1 MITKQKN
8 IFYFIGIGGVG
19 MSALARLCL
28 KEGCEVYGYDKTSSD
43 ITEQLIKNGIK
54 IIFDDSVKALQK
66 LLLSTDVQIVYSAAI
81 PDFHPQL
88 VFLKKQG
95 NNVIKRAEFLAKVC
109 INKKTLAVAGTHGKT
124 TTSSILTHIFSKTNQ
139 SFISVMGGFFNN
151 DSSNLIQT
159 GSESIIVEADEY
171 DRSFLHLNPT
181 IACITSVEAD
191 HLDIYESEDIFLEAF
206 VQFSKKVSNELIV
219 AYGLPISGLTYGIE
233 VAADYKAFNLKITEK
248 GYRFDLTTPNREFKD
263 IFFNQMGIHNVSN
276 ALGAV
281 AMADQA
287 GIDINKSLLA
297 LESFPGVYRRM
308 NLYRWRDIVIIDDYA
323 HHPSEIDSVFKTI
336 KTFYPKQKN
345 CVVFQPHL
353 FSRTRD
359 FMNDFKTTLSKFD
372 EVILMDIYP
381 AREEPIKGVNAKI
394 LFDGISH
401 TKKGYIKKNQIKK
414 ILKSSNADV
423 FALLG
428 AGDIGE
434 EIKKLK
440 REFIS
445 L

>member
-28 KEGCEVYGYDKTSSD
+28 KEGYEVYGYDKTSSD

-54 IIFDDSVKALQK
+54 IIFDDSVKALQN

-181 IACITSVEAD
+181 IACITSVDAD

-276 ALGAV
+276 ALGAL

-401 TKKGYIKKNQIKK
+401 TKKGYIEKNQIKK

>member
-28 KEGCEVYGYDKTSSD
+28 KEGYEVYGYDKTSSD

-54 IIFDDSVKALQK
+54 IIFDDSVKALQN

-109 INKKTLAVAGTHGKT
+109 INKRTLAVAGTHGKT

-159 GSESIIVEADEY
+159 GSKSIIVEADEY

-181 IACITSVEAD
+181 IACITSVDAD

-276 ALGAV
+276 ALCAL

-401 TKKGYIKKNQIKK
+401 TKKGYIEKNQIKK

>member
-1 MITKQKN
+1 MIDKQKN
-8 IFYFIGIGGVG
+8 SFYFIGIGGVG

-28 KEGCEVYGYDKTSSD
+28 NEGCEVYGCDKTSSN

-54 IIFDDSVKALQK
+54 IIFDDSVKALQN
-66 LLLSTDVQIVYSAAI
+66 LLLSTNVQIVYSAAI

-95 NNVIKRAEFLAKVC
+95 NNIIKRAEFLAKVC

-276 ALGAV
+276 ALCAL

-394 LFDGISH
+394 LFDSITH
-401 TKKGYIKKNQIKK
+401 NKKEYIEKNQIKK

>member
-28 KEGCEVYGYDKTSSD
+28 KEGCKVYGYDKTSSD

-54 IIFDDSVKALQK
+54 IIFDDSVKALQN

-95 NNVIKRAEFLAKVC
+95 NNIIKRAEFLAKVC

-151 DSSNLIQT
+151 DSSNLIKT

-276 ALGAV
+276 ALGAL

-401 TKKGYIKKNQIKK
+401 TKKGYIEKNQIKK

>member
-54 IIFDDSVKALQK
+54 IIFDDSVKALQN
-66 LLLSTDVQIVYSAAI
+66 LLLSTNIQIVYSAAI
-81 PDFHPQL
+81 PDSHPQL
-88 VFLKKQG
+88 VFFKKQG

-109 INKKTLAVAGTHGKT
+109 NNKKTLAVAGTHGKT

-219 AYGLPISGLTYGIE
+219 AYGLPISGLTYGID

-276 ALGAV
+276 ALGAL

-401 TKKGYIKKNQIKK
+401 TKKGYIEKNQIKK

>member
-54 IIFDDSVKALQK
+54 IIFDDSVKALQN

-276 ALGAV
+276 ALGAL

-323 HHPSEIDSVFKTI
+323 HHLSEIDSVFKTI

-401 TKKGYIKKNQIKK
+401 TNKKYIEKNQIKK

-440 REFIS
+440 PEFIS

>member
-1 MITKQKN
+1 
-8 IFYFIGIGGVG
+8 
-19 MSALARLCL
+19 MSPLARLCL
-28 KEGCEVYGYDKTSSD
+28 KDGHKVYGYDKTSSD
-43 ITEQLIKNGIK
+43 ITEQLIKKGIE
-54 IIFDDSVKALQK
+54 IIFDDSVKALQYF
-66 LLLSTDVQIVYSAAI
+66 LLSTDVQVIFSAAI
-81 PDFHPQL
+81 PDTHPQL
-88 VFLKKQG
+88 TFYKKQG
-95 NNVIKRAEFLAKVC
+95 NNVIKRAEFLAKLC
-109 INKKTLAVAGTHGKT
+109 NDKKTLAVAGTHGKT

-139 SFISVMGGFFNN
+139 SFTSVMGGFFNN
-151 DSSNLIQT
+151 NSSNLIQT

-181 IACITSVEAD
+181 IACITSLEAD
-191 HLDIYESEDIFLEAF
+191 HLDIYESEDVLIEAF
-206 VQFSKKVSNELIV
+206 VQFSKQVSSELIV
-219 AYGLPISGLTYGIE
+219 AYGLPFLGLTYGIG
-233 VAADYKAFNLKITEK
+233 VSADYKAFNLKITEK
-248 GYRFDLTTPNREFKD
+248 GYRFDLTTPYGEFKD

-276 ALGAV
+276 ALGAI

-287 GIDINKSLLA
+287 GIDLNKALLA

-308 NLYRWRDIVIIDDYA
+308 NLYRWRDVVIIDDYA

-336 KTFYPKQKN
+336 KAFYPNQKN

-359 FMNDFKTTLSKFD
+359 FMNDFKTSLSKFD

-401 TKKGYIKKNQIKK
+401 TKKEYIEKNQIKK

>member
-28 KEGCEVYGYDKTSSD
+28 KEGYEVYGYDKTSSD
-43 ITEQLIKNGIK
+43 ITEQLIKSGIK
-54 IIFDDSVKALQK
+54 IIFDDSVKALQN

-401 TKKGYIKKNQIKK
+401 TNKEYIEKNQIKK

>member
-28 KEGCEVYGYDKTSSD
+28 KEGCEVYGYDKTSTD
-43 ITEQLIKNGIK
+43 ITEQLIRSGIK
-54 IIFDDSVKALQK
+54 IIFDDSVKALQN

-281 AMADQA
+281 AMEDQA
-287 GIDINKSLLA
+287 GIDIDKSLLA

-308 NLYRWRDIVIIDDYA
+308 NLYRWRDTVIIDDYA
-323 HHPSEIDSVFKTI
+323 HHPSEIDSVFETI

-401 TKKGYIKKNQIKK
+401 TKKGYIEKNQIKK

-440 REFIS
+440 PEFIS

>member
-43 ITEQLIKNGIK
+43 ITEELIKNGIK
-54 IIFDDSVKALQK
+54 IIFDDSVKALQN

-109 INKKTLAVAGTHGKT
+109 NNKKTLAVAGTHGKT

-191 HLDIYESEDIFLEAF
+191 HLDIYESQDVFLEAF
-206 VQFSKKVSNELIV
+206 VQFSKQVSNDLIV
-219 AYGLPISGLTYGIE
+219 AYGLPIPGLTYGIE

-323 HHPSEIDSVFKTI
+323 HHPSEIDSVFETI

-381 AREEPIKGVNAKI
+381 AREKPIKGVNAKI
-394 LFDGISH
+394 LFDKISH
-401 TKKGYIKKNQIKK
+401 TKKKYIEKNQIKK
-414 ILKSSNADV
+414 ILKSSSADV

-440 REFIS
+440 QEFIN

>member
-54 IIFDDSVKALQK
+54 IIFDDSVKALQN
-66 LLLSTDVQIVYSAAI
+66 LLLFTDVQIVYSAAI

-308 NLYRWRDIVIIDDYA
+308 NLYRWRDTVIIDDYA

-401 TKKGYIKKNQIKK
+401 TKKGYIEKNQIKK

-440 REFIS
+440 PEFIS

>member
-1 MITKQKN
+1 MITKQKY

-19 MSALARLCL
+19 MSPLARLCL
-28 KEGCEVYGYDKTSSD
+28 KDGHKVYGYDKTSSD
-43 ITEQLIKNGIK
+43 ITEQLIKKGIE
-54 IIFDDSVKALQK
+54 IIFDDSVKALQY
-66 LLLSTDVQIVYSAAI
+66 LLLSTNVQVIFSAAI
-81 PDFHPQL
+81 PNIHPQL
-88 VFLKKQG
+88 IFYKKQG
-95 NNVIKRAEFLAKVC
+95 NNVIKRAEFLARLC
-109 INKKTLAVAGTHGKT
+109 NDKKTLAVAGTHGKT

-139 SFISVMGGFFNN
+139 SFTSVMGGFFNN
-151 DSSNLIQT
+151 NSSNLIQT

-181 IACITSVEAD
+181 IACITSLEAD
-191 HLDIYESEDIFLEAF
+191 HLDIYESEDLLIEAF
-206 VQFSKKVSNELIV
+206 VQFSKQVSSELIV
-219 AYGLPISGLTYGIE
+219 AYGLPFLGLTYGIE
-233 VAADYKAFNLKITEK
+233 VSADYKAFNLQITEK
-248 GYRFDLTTPNREFKD
+248 GYRFDLTTPYGEFKD

-276 ALGAV
+276 ALGAI

-287 GIDINKSLLA
+287 GIDLNKALLA

-308 NLYRWRDIVIIDDYA
+308 NLYRWRDVVIIDDYA
-323 HHPSEIDSVFKTI
+323 HHPSEIDSVFETI
-336 KTFYPKQKN
+336 KAFYPKQKN

-381 AREEPIKGVNAKI
+381 AREKPIKGVNAKI
-394 LFDGISH
+394 LLDGISH
-401 TKKGYIKKNQIKK
+401 NKKKYIKKNEIKN
-414 ILKSSNADV
+414 ILKTSNADV

-428 AGDIGE
+428 AGDIGQ

-440 REFIS
+440 QEFIS

>member
-54 IIFDDSVKALQK
+54 IIFDDSVKALQN

-151 DSSNLIQT
+151 DSSNLIKT

-276 ALGAV
+276 ALGAL

-401 TKKGYIKKNQIKK
+401 TKKGYIEKNQIKK

>member
-1 MITKQKN
+1 MINKQKN

-43 ITEQLIKNGIK
+43 ITEQLIKSGIK
-54 IIFDDSVKALQK
+54 IIFDDSVKALQN
-66 LLLSTDVQIVYSAAI
+66 LLISTDVQIVYSAAI

-88 VFLKKQG
+88 VFFKKQG

-219 AYGLPISGLTYGIE
+219 AYGLPILGLTYGIE

-297 LESFPGVYRRM
+297 LGSFPGVYRRM
-308 NLYRWRDIVIIDDYA
+308 NLYRWRDTVIIDDYA
-323 HHPSEIDSVFKTI
+323 HHPSEIDSVFETI

-401 TKKGYIKKNQIKK
+401 TKKEYIKKNQIKK

-440 REFIS
+440 REFTS

>member
-43 ITEQLIKNGIK
+43 ITEQLIENGIK
-54 IIFDDSVKALQK
+54 IIFDDSVKALQN

-219 AYGLPISGLTYGIE
+219 AYGLPFSGLTYGIE

-276 ALGAV
+276 ALGAL

-401 TKKGYIKKNQIKK
+401 TKKEYIEKNQIKK

>member
-1 MITKQKN
+1 MITKQKS

-54 IIFDDSVKALQK
+54 IIFDDSVKALQN

-401 TKKGYIKKNQIKK
+401 TKKGYIEKNQIKK

>member
-1 MITKQKN
+1 MINKQKN

-28 KEGCEVYGYDKTSSD
+28 KEGCKVYGYDKTSSE
-43 ITEQLIKNGIK
+43 ITEQLSKHGIK
-54 IIFDDSVKALQK
+54 IIFDDSVKALQNI
-66 LLLSTDVQIVYSAAI
+66 LLSTNIQIVYSAAI
-81 PDFHPQL
+81 PDSHPQL
-88 VFLKKQG
+88 VFFKKQG

-109 INKKTLAVAGTHGKT
+109 NNKKTLAVAGTHGKT

-191 HLDIYESEDIFLEAF
+191 HLDIYESQDVFLEAF
-206 VQFSKKVSNELIV
+206 VQFSKQVSNDLIV
-219 AYGLPISGLTYGIE
+219 AYGLPIPGLTYGIE

-308 NLYRWRDIVIIDDYA
+308 NLYRWRDNVIIDDYA
-323 HHPSEIDSVFKTI
+323 HHPSEIDSVFETI

-381 AREEPIKGVNAKI
+381 AREKPIKGVNAKI

-401 TKKGYIKKNQIKK
+401 TKKKYIEKNQIKK
-414 ILKSSNADV
+414 ILKSSSADV

-440 REFIS
+440 QEFIN

>member
-54 IIFDDSVKALQK
+54 IIFDDSVKALQN

-88 VFLKKQG
+88 VFFKKQG

-308 NLYRWRDIVIIDDYA
+308 NLYRWRDTVIIDDYA
-323 HHPSEIDSVFKTI
+323 HHPSEIDSVFETI

-401 TKKGYIKKNQIKK
+401 TKKEYIKKNQIKK

>member
-28 KEGCEVYGYDKTSSD
+28 KEGYEVYGYDKTSSD
-43 ITEQLIKNGIK
+43 ITDQLIKNGIK
-54 IIFDDSVKALQK
+54 IIFDDSVKALQN
-66 LLLSTDVQIVYSAAI
+66 LLLSTNVQIVYSAAI

-181 IACITSVEAD
+181 IACITSVDAD

-372 EVILMDIYP
+372 EVVLMDIYP

-401 TKKGYIKKNQIKK
+401 TKKEYIEKNQIKK

>member
-28 KEGCEVYGYDKTSSD
+28 KEGYEVYGYDKTSSD

-54 IIFDDSVKALQK
+54 IIFDDSVKALQN

-181 IACITSVEAD
+181 IACITSVDAD

-248 GYRFDLTTPNREFKD
+248 GYRFDLNTPNREFKD

-276 ALGAV
+276 ALCAL

-401 TKKGYIKKNQIKK
+401 TKKEYIEKNQIKK

>member
-28 KEGCEVYGYDKTSSD
+28 KEGYEVYGYDKTSSD

-54 IIFDDSVKALQK
+54 IIFDDSVKALQN

-95 NNVIKRAEFLAKVC
+95 NNVLKRAEFLAKVC

-181 IACITSVEAD
+181 IACITSVDAD

-276 ALGAV
+276 ALGAL

-401 TKKGYIKKNQIKK
+401 TKKGYIEKNQIKK

-440 REFIS
+440 REFIR

>member
-43 ITEQLIKNGIK
+43 ITEELIKNGIK
-54 IIFDDSVKALQK
+54 IIFDDSVKALQN

-95 NNVIKRAEFLAKVC
+95 NNVIKRAELLAKVC

-219 AYGLPISGLTYGIE
+219 AYGLPISGLTYGID

-308 NLYRWRDIVIIDDYA
+308 NLYRWRDNVIIDDYA
-323 HHPSEIDSVFKTI
+323 HHPSEIDSVFETI

-381 AREEPIKGVNAKI
+381 AREKPIKGVNAKI
-394 LFDGISH
+394 LFDKISH
-401 TKKGYIKKNQIKK
+401 TKKKYIEKNQIKK
-414 ILKSSNADV
+414 ILKSSSADV

-440 REFIS
+440 QEFIN

>member
-43 ITEQLIKNGIK
+43 ITEQLIENGIK
-54 IIFDDSVKALQK
+54 IIFDDSVKALQN

-276 ALGAV
+276 ALGAL

-401 TKKGYIKKNQIKK
+401 TKKEYIEKNQIKK

>member
-54 IIFDDSVKALQK
+54 IIFDDSVKALQN

-276 ALGAV
+276 ALCAL

-401 TKKGYIKKNQIKK
+401 TKKGYIEKNQIKK

>member
-28 KEGCEVYGYDKTSSD
+28 NEGCEVYGYDKTSSD
-43 ITEQLIKNGIK
+43 TTEQLIKSGIK
-54 IIFDDSVKALQK
+54 IIFDDSVKALQN

-88 VFLKKQG
+88 VFFKKQG

-401 TKKGYIKKNQIKK
+401 TNKEYIEKNQIKK

>member
-28 KEGCEVYGYDKTSSD
+28 KEGYEVYGYDKTSSD

-54 IIFDDSVKALQK
+54 IIFDDSVKALQN

-181 IACITSVEAD
+181 IACITSVDAD

-276 ALGAV
+276 ALCAL

-394 LFDGISH
+394 LFDKISH
-401 TKKGYIKKNQIKK
+401 TKKKYIEKNQIKK

>member
-28 KEGCEVYGYDKTSSD
+28 KEGYEVYGYDKTSSD

-54 IIFDDSVKALQK
+54 IIFDDSVKALQN
-66 LLLSTDVQIVYSAAI
+66 LLLSTNVQIVYSAAI

-181 IACITSVEAD
+181 IACITSVDAD

-276 ALGAV
+276 ALCAL

-401 TKKGYIKKNQIKK
+401 TKKEYIEKNQIKK

>member
-28 KEGCEVYGYDKTSSD
+28 KEGYEVYGYDKTSSD

-54 IIFDDSVKALQK
+54 IIFDDSVKALQN
-66 LLLSTDVQIVYSAAI
+66 LLLSTNVQIVYSAAI

-276 ALGAV
+276 ALCAL

-401 TKKGYIKKNQIKK
+401 TKKEYIEKNQIKK

>member
-54 IIFDDSVKALQK
+54 IIFDDSVKALQN

-276 ALGAV
+276 ALGAL

-401 TKKGYIKKNQIKK
+401 TKKGYIEKNQIKK

-440 REFIS
+440 PEFRS

>member
-1 MITKQKN
+1 MVNKQKN

-28 KEGCEVYGYDKTSSD
+28 KEGCKVYGYDRTSSE
-43 ITEQLIKNGIK
+43 ITEQLSKHGIK
-54 IIFDDSVKALQK
+54 IIFDDSVKALQNI
-66 LLLSTDVQIVYSAAI
+66 LLSTNIQIVYSAAI
-81 PDFHPQL
+81 PDSHPQL
-88 VFLKKQG
+88 VFFKKQG

-109 INKKTLAVAGTHGKT
+109 NNKKTLAVAGTHGKT

-191 HLDIYESEDIFLEAF
+191 HLDIYESQDVFLEAF
-206 VQFSKKVSNELIV
+206 VQFSKQVSNDLIV
-219 AYGLPISGLTYGIE
+219 AYGLPIPGLTYGIE

-308 NLYRWRDIVIIDDYA
+308 NLYRWRDNVIIDDYA
-323 HHPSEIDSVFKTI
+323 HHPSEIDSVFETI

-381 AREEPIKGVNAKI
+381 AREKPIKGVNAKI
-394 LFDGISH
+394 LFDKISH
-401 TKKGYIKKNQIKK
+401 TKKKYIEKNQIKK
-414 ILKSSNADV
+414 ILKSSSADV

-440 REFIS
+440 QEFIN

>member
-54 IIFDDSVKALQK
+54 IIFDDSVKALQN

-276 ALGAV
+276 ALGAL

-401 TKKGYIKKNQIKK
+401 TKKGYIEKNQIKK

-428 AGDIGE
+428 AGDI
-434 EIKKLK
+434 
-440 REFIS
+440 
-445 L
+445 

>member
-54 IIFDDSVKALQK
+54 IIFDDSVKALQN
-66 LLLSTDVQIVYSAAI
+66 LLISTDVQIVYSAAI

-88 VFLKKQG
+88 VFFKKQG

-308 NLYRWRDIVIIDDYA
+308 NLYRWRDTVIIDDYA
-323 HHPSEIDSVFKTI
+323 HHPSEIDSVFETI

-394 LFDGISH
+394 LFDRISH
-401 TKKGYIKKNQIKK
+401 TKKKYIKKNQIKK

-440 REFIS
+440 REFTS

>member
-28 KEGCEVYGYDKTSSD
+28 KEGYEVYGYDKTSSD

-54 IIFDDSVKALQK
+54 IIFDDSVKALQN

-276 ALGAV
+276 ALCAL

-401 TKKGYIKKNQIKK
+401 TKKEYIEKNQIKK

>member
-54 IIFDDSVKALQK
+54 IIFDDSVKALQN

-414 ILKSSNADV
+414 ILKSSNANV

-440 REFIS
+440 PEFIS